1 MLFNVLLFNLWCS
14 MCCCLISCC
23 LIYEAVLELCIL
35 VLFGLYNPNLN
46 EYYSDYKIQIT
57 PEFGLW
63 HFGRFLV
70 WSMLILGVFN

>member
-14 MCCCLISCC
+14 MCCCLI
-23 LIYEAVLELCIL
+23 YEAFLELCIL
-35 VLFGLYNPNLN
+35 VLFGLYNPNLYD
-46 EYYSDYKIQIT
+46 YYSDYIIRIT

-70 WSMLILGVFN
+70 WSMLILVFLIDFN